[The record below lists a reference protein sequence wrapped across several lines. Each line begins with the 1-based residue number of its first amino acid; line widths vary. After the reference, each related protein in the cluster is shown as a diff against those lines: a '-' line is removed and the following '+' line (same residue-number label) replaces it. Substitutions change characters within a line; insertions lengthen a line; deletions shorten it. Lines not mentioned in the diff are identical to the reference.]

1 MKFTPQ
7 ALNPGSQG
15 KWMKAHFVLPEEFAV
30 EDVNVNT
37 PAVVQPGGIESHYI
51 NVFINDDGL
60 VEIEAAF
67 GRAEFCSIITGGE
80 PMEVTVAGSLTSGQQ
95 FYGTDTIKITTNY
108 FEYLAVLASHWL
120 EAGCGK
126 PDWCGGADLDQD
138 SLVNF
143 SDFALFDGCCI
154 EVVKE

>member
-1 MKFTPQ
+1 
-7 ALNPGSQG
+7 
-15 KWMKAHFVLPEEFAV
+15 
-30 EDVNVNT
+30 
-37 PAVVQPGGIESHYI
+37 
-51 NVFINDDGL
+51 

-67 GRAEFCSIITGGE
+67 GRAEFCSIITGVE
-80 PMEVTVAGSLTSGQQ
+80 PMEVMVVGSLTSGQQ

-120 EAGCGK
+120 EADCGT

-143 SDFALFDGCCI
+143 VDFALFDGCCI
-154 EVVKE
+154 EIVRE